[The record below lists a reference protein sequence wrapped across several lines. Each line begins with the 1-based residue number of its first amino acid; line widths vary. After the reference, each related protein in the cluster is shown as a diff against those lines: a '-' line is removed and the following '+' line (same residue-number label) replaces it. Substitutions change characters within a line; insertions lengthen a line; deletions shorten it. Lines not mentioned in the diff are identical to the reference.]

1 MSAAEHFENVILG
14 GGTSGKLISWELARA
29 GRPTAVIERGLIGG
43 SCPNIACLPSKN
55 VIHSAKVAQLLR
67 RAAEFGLQTG
77 PARTDMA
84 GVRRRKRAMVEDL
97 IAIHRTR
104 FAANGLEFV
113 LGEGRF
119 IAPRTIEVRLAE
131 GGTQRLE
138 CERIFLDLGTHA
150 TILDIQ
156 GLAAAG
162 PLTHVEAL
170 DLDRLPAHLIVLGG
184 GYVGVEMA
192 QAFRRFGSKVTVVQ
206 HGPQLLPREDPDIA
220 EAIRTIFVEEG
231 IDVALEAEPIAV
243 DGSSGEKVRLR
254 VATHDGERV
263 IEGSDLLVAAGRTP
277 NTHGIGLEIGG
288 IELDPRGYIKVNER
302 LETSAPGVWA
312 MGECAGSPHF
322 THVAEHDF
330 RIVRDNL
337 ARQNRTTRD
346 RLVPY
351 CVFTDPELARVGLS
365 EREAERQGI
374 EARVARL
381 PMSAVFRAQTIGE
394 TSGFM
399 KALIDPRSER
409 ILGFAM
415 VGAEAGEVMAV
426 VQTAMLAGLP
436 YTALREAI
444 LTHPTMAEGLR
455 GLFTSDFDQEKQ

>member
-1 MSAAEHFENVILG
+1 MSAPERVENVILG
-14 GGTSGKLISWELARA
+14 GGAAGKLIAWELAGA
-29 GRPTAVIERGLIGG
+29 GRRTAVIERGLIGG

-55 VIHSAKVAQLLR
+55 VIHSAKVAQLVR
-67 RAAEFGLQTG
+67 HAAEFGLQAG
-77 PARTDMA
+77 PATTDMA
-84 GVRRRKRAMVEDL
+84 GVRRRKRAMVDDM
-97 IAIHRTR
+97 IAIHRAR

-119 IAPRTIEVRLAE
+119 IAPMTIEVRLAD
-131 GGTQRLE
+131 GGTRCLE
-138 CERIFLDLGTHA
+138 GERIFMDLGTHA
-150 TILDIQ
+150 TIPDIA
-156 GLAAAG
+156 GLAVAR

-170 DLDRLPAHLIVLGG
+170 ELDRLPAHLIVLGG
-184 GYVGVEMA
+184 GYVGVELA
-192 QAFRRFGSKVTVVQ
+192 QAFRRFGSEVTVVE

-231 IDVALEAEPIAV
+231 IYVALEAQPIAV
-243 DGSSGEKVRLR
+243 EGSSGEKVRLR

-277 NTHGIGLEIGG
+277 NTEGIGLEIGG
-288 IELDPRGYIKVNER
+288 IELDPRDYVKVNER
-302 LETSAPGVWA
+302 LETTAPGVWA

-337 ARQNRTTRD
+337 AGQDRTTRD

-351 CVFTDPELARVGLS
+351 CVFTDPELAQVGLS

-381 PMSAVFRAQTIGE
+381 PMGAVFRAQTIGE
-394 TSGFM
+394 TRGFM
-399 KALIDPRSER
+399 KALIDPQSEH

-415 VGAEAGEVMAV
+415 LGAEAGEVLAV

-455 GLFTSDFDQEKQ
+455 ALFASVSDQEQQ

>member
-1 MSAAEHFENVILG
+1 
-14 GGTSGKLISWELARA
+14 
-29 GRPTAVIERGLIGG
+29 
-43 SCPNIACLPSKN
+43 
-55 VIHSAKVAQLLR
+55 
-67 RAAEFGLQTG
+67 
-77 PARTDMA
+77 
-84 GVRRRKRAMVEDL
+84 
-97 IAIHRTR
+97 
-104 FAANGLEFV
+104 
-113 LGEGRF
+113 
-119 IAPRTIEVRLAE
+119 
-131 GGTQRLE
+131 
-138 CERIFLDLGTHA
+138 
-150 TILDIQ
+150 
-156 GLAAAG
+156 
-162 PLTHVEAL
+162 
-170 DLDRLPAHLIVLGG
+170 
-184 GYVGVEMA
+184 
-192 QAFRRFGSKVTVVQ
+192 
-206 HGPQLLPREDPDIA
+206 
-220 EAIRTIFVEEG
+220 
-231 IDVALEAEPIAV
+231 
-243 DGSSGEKVRLR
+243 
-254 VATHDGERV
+254 
-263 IEGSDLLVAAGRTP
+263 
-277 NTHGIGLEIGG
+277 
-288 IELDPRGYIKVNER
+288 
-302 LETSAPGVWA
+302 